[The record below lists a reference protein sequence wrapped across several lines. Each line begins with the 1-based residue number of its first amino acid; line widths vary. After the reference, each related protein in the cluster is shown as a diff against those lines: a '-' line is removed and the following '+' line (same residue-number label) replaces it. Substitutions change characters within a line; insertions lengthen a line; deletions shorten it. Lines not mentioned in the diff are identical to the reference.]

1 MTESLFCGS
10 LVLFNFKTVSLESGD
25 PGISHKFYNILDNP
39 FSIADGSVIT
49 ISFF

>member
-10 LVLFNFKTVSLESGD
+10 LVLFNFKAVSLESSD
-25 PGISHKFYNILDNP
+25 PGISREFYNILDNP
-39 FSIADGSVIT
+39 FSIADGSVIA